1 MIKYIRGDNMAMKE
15 GTKQIPLRIDS
26 SLKLALEIEAYK
38 QGRSLNNLLTQ
49 IIKEYLN
56 AKK

>member
-1 MIKYIRGDNMAMKE
+1 MAMKE

-56 AKK
+56 AKKIKG